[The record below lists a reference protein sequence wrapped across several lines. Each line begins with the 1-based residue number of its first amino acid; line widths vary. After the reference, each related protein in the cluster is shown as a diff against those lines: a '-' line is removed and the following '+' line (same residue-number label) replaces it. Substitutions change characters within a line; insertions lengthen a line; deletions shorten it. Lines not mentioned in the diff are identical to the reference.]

1 MRDMNDKLIATI
13 ILIWASFISL
23 WVPLTA
29 PVNSTSGFG
38 NKFCTGIYNDH
49 DKIMNSNNPNQ
60 TLLSPYAPILI
71 LIYFSIIIL
80 TVSIWFRQF
89 KNSAMEPIAANSPF
103 VKRPKDME
111 SMLVN
116 FSLVNLIAI
125 NSVVTVIWKKYEN
138 YKIIRISPFLINIFF
153 LVHSL
158 MKWQFTQTG

>member
-1 MRDMNDKLIATI
+1 
-13 ILIWASFISL
+13 
-23 WVPLTA
+23 
-29 PVNSTSGFG
+29 
-38 NKFCTGIYNDH
+38 
-49 DKIMNSNNPNQ
+49 MNSNNPNQ
-60 TLLSPYAPILI
+60 TLLSPYAPLLI

-89 KNSAMEPIAANSPF
+89 KNSAIESPAAKSPF

-153 LVHSL
+153 SSTLPNEMAIYPNWLILYINKIVVPVVLLVIIALKIL
-158 MKWQFTQTG
+158 MKYGRDLQREFWT